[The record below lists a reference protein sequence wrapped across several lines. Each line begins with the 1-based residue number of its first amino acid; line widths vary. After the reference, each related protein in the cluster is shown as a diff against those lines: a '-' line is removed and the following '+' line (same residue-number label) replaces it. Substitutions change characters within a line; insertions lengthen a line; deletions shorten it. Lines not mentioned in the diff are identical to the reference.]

1 MDLSFFRRAE
11 RKFAGRTPAT
21 LDFGMFGA
29 LLRAQQ
35 AVSAAARAERRC
47 AAIPG
52 VQDPLAELILAG
64 PAWRA
69 AAAAQRGSFN
79 PGCARQRSVN

>member
-11 RKFAGRTPAT
+11 RKFAARAPAI
-21 LDFGMFGA
+21 LDFGMLGV

-35 AVSAAARAERRC
+35 AVSPAARAERRF

-52 VQDPLAELILAG
+52 VEDPLAELLLAG
-64 PAWRA
+64 PAWRS